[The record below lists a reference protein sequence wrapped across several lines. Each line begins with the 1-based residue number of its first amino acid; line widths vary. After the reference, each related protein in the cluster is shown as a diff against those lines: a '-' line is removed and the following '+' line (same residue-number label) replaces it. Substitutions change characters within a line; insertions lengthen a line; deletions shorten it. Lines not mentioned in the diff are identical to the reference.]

1 VVIDGSPEAD
11 TAVEYALMLAQD
23 GDCAVSF
30 LPLEGLWRTAATR
43 IRDACMLAAAQAATV
58 GVRYDIHRVTGRT
71 ATALLDTAA
80 SHQSEV
86 MILGLSI
93 DTWWR
98 NLLGGSLAKTFISGS
113 TCPVLFVPSTTKP
126 VPMPDSTSLVQ

>member
-11 TAVEYALMLAQD
+11 AAVEYTLMR
-23 GDCAVSF
+23 F

-58 GVRYDIHRVTGRT
+58 GVRYDVYWVAGRT
-71 ATALLDTAA
+71 ATAIVDTAA
-80 SHQSEV
+80 SHQTEV
-86 MILGLSI
+86 MLLGLSV

-98 NLLGGSLAKTFISGS
+98 NLLGGGLAKTLLSWS
-113 TCPVLFVPSTTKP
+113 TCPVLFVPSAATP
-126 VPMPDSTSLVQ
+126 VSVSY